1 MGKLSKSTWW
11 KILSL
16 VALAVLGVLGV
27 LVLRQGQAAQTSA
40 MPAGIRVVIDPGHG
54 GEDGGAVA
62 ADGTVE
68 SAINLDIA
76 KRLDVILTFW
86 GCDTKLLRAEDISLH
101 DPSAQTIRQ
110 KKVSDIH
117 NRVELVNEETSPRL
131 ISIHQ
136 NFFPQAQYHG
146 AQVFYANGPLGQPW
160 AKLTQENLK
169 RCLDPQNNRVE
180 KPISHDVYLMNHI
193 TCPAILVECGFLSN
207 PGECARLQD
216 PNYQTALAT
225 VVAGS
230 YLQSVQKEGETPN
243 ASQSETSILLH
254 RVW

>member
-1 MGKLSKSTWW
+1 MSQSTWW

-16 VALAVLGVLGV
+16 ATLAALGVLGA
-27 LVLRQGQAAQTSA
+27 LVLRQGGTAQTWTA
-40 MPAGIRVVIDPGHG
+40 PAGVRVVIDPGHG

-86 GCDTKLLRAEDISLH
+86 GCDTKLLRSEDISLH
-101 DPSAQTIRQ
+101 DPSSQTIRQ

-117 NRVELVNEETSPRL
+117 NRVDRVNEEPSPRL

-136 NFFPQAQYHG
+136 NFFPQTQYHG

-160 AKLTQENLK
+160 AKRTQENL
-169 RCLDPQNNRVE
+169 RNCLDPQNNRVE
-180 KPISHDVYLMNHI
+180 KPVSHDLYLMNHI

-207 PGECARLQD
+207 PTECARLQD
-216 PNYQTALAT
+216 PDYQTSLAA
-225 VVAGS
+225 VVAAS
-230 YLQSVQKEGETPN
+230 YLQSAKEEGEINN
-243 ASQSETSILLH
+243 ASQSETSILL
-254 RVW
+254 RRMWQ